1 MITKTGIEYAAT
13 LEKKASGLLGG
24 MTGAVRASNLSDE
37 ERKKIT
43 SYYGLP
49 QDASLGWRNAGRG
62 YLGGALGSVVG
73 ASLPLPLAARL
84 ATALGGG
91 ALGMK
96 YMTDKYSKGSPALM
110 GRNS

>member
-73 ASLPLPLAARL
+73 ASLPLPLKDRL
-84 ATALGGG
+84 WALLLSRLGRIFATFRYPCQGERS
-91 ALGMK
+91 
-96 YMTDKYSKGSPALM
+96 TPVS
-110 GRNS
+110 